1 MITLPAII
9 GKQNVSIFHER
20 GIQMPNISPQAP
32 KKGANI
38 YANRDRAYNNV
49 IQALEIVLL

>member
-1 MITLPAII
+1 MIALPAII

-38 YANRDRAYNNV
+38 YANRDRAYNV